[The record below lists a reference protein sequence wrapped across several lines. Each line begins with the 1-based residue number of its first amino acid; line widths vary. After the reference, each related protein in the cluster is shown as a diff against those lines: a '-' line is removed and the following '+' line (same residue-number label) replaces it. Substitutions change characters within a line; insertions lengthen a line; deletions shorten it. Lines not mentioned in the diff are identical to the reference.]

1 MSRLDH
7 DFANGN
13 GTNGMSDLKQV
24 RTEGSIV
31 LTPEMF
37 ERMYLSPQNK
47 VDGGLR
53 KVLANPT
60 PSEHFNRSNDR
71 ERIC

>member
-1 MSRLDH
+1 MNHHNDK

-13 GTNGMSDLKQV
+13 GANGAELSQV
-24 RTEGSIV
+24 KTEGSII

-53 KVLANPT
+53 KVLGNPT
-60 PSEHFNRSNDR
+60 PSE
-71 ERIC
+71 